1 VPLARGAARTEN
13 PTCFRRRASPGGR
26 DATTMK
32 KEVPVEK
39 LQFGVYISELDRPW
53 TETPFLFQG
62 FVLED
67 EKQLETLKKYCKKVY
82 VDPEKSTDL
91 PERSQLQTGPVG
103 GKPQPESVLASI
115 TRKVVY
121 EEKVSVDVELPAARA
136 AQGRTEVV
144 LRDVFD
150 TVRSGKVIDAP
161 RVREAV
167 TSMTDSV
174 VRNPDAMLLLSR
186 MKEKSE
192 LAHDRAVGVS
202 IYMIT
207 FGRFLQL
214 PREQLDLLGMLGLL
228 QDIGKVRLPA
238 GLLEKKDPLSEEER
252 KACHSH
258 LEHSVAILKETAGL
272 PAELPTLAA
281 LHHERFD
288 GSGYPEHLKGPEIGL
303 FGSIAGLVDCFDAL
317 TRPRPYA
324 EVLSPSNALSK
335 LYDWRDT
342 LFDGSL
348 VQQMIQCIG
357 IYPVGAA
364 VELNTGEVGI
374 VIAQNLVRRLQPRVM
389 VVLDAKGNL
398 LRPQKI
404 LDLVKEPKAGP
415 DMPYRIKRT
424 LEKGSVPIDAS
435 EFFL

>member
-1 VPLARGAARTEN
+1 
-13 PTCFRRRASPGGR
+13 
-26 DATTMK
+26 MK
-32 KEVPVEK
+32 KEVPVEQ

-53 TETPFLFQG
+53 TETPFVFQG

-67 EKQLETLKKYCKKVY
+67 EKQLEMLKKYCRKVY
-82 VDPEKSTDL
+82 SPTKTI
-91 PERSQLQTGPVG
+91 PG
-103 GKPQPESVLASI
+103 GRKFESVLASI
-115 TRKVVY
+115 TRTVVY

-136 AQGRTEVV
+136 AQGRTEVA

-186 MKEKSE
+186 LKERSE
-192 LAHDRAVGVS
+192 LTHDRAVGVS

-228 QDIGKVRLPA
+228 QDIGKLRLPA
-238 GLLEKKDPLSEEER
+238 GLLEKKGPLSEDEQ

-258 LEHSVAILKETAGL
+258 LLHSVAILKETAGL
-272 PAELPTLAA
+272 PAELPALAA

-288 GSGYPEHLKGPEIGL
+288 GSGYPEHLKGPDIGL

-324 EVLSPSNALSK
+324 EALSPSNALSK

-435 EFFL
+435 EFFF

>member
-1 VPLARGAARTEN
+1 
-13 PTCFRRRASPGGR
+13 
-26 DATTMK
+26 MK
-32 KEVPVEK
+32 KEVPVEQ

-53 TETPFLFQG
+53 TETPFVFQG

-67 EKQLETLKKYCKKVY
+67 EKQLEMLKKYCRKVY
-82 VDPEKSTDL
+82 VDPEKHATPDD
-91 PERSQLQTGPVG
+91 RGPVRTIPPG
-103 GKPQPESVLASI
+103 TMLKPESVLASI
-115 TRKVVY
+115 TRRVVY

-174 VRNPDAMLLLSR
+174 VRNPDAMLLLSKL
-186 MKEKSE
+186 KEKSE
-192 LAHDRAVGVS
+192 VSHDRAVGVS

-238 GLLEKKDPLSEEER
+238 GLLEKKGPLSEEEM
-252 KACHSH
+252 KACRSH

-272 PAELPTLAA
+272 PAELPALAA

-324 EVLSPSNALSK
+324 EALSPSNALSK

-389 VVLDAKGNL
+389 VVLDAKGNP

-415 DMPYRIKRT
+415 DLPYRIKRT

>member
-1 VPLARGAARTEN
+1 
-13 PTCFRRRASPGGR
+13 
-26 DATTMK
+26 MK
-32 KEVPVEK
+32 KEVPVEQ

-53 TETPFLFQG
+53 TDTPFLFQG
-62 FVLED
+62 FVLEN
-67 EKQLETLKKYCKKVY
+67 ENQLETLKKFCKKVY

-91 PERSQLQTGPVG
+91 PERSQLMTGPVG
-103 GKPQPESVLASI
+103 KKAGSVLASI

-136 AQGRTEVV
+136 AQTKTEVA
-144 LRDVFD
+144 LRDVLD
-150 TVRSGKVIDAP
+150 TVRAGKVIDAP

-174 VRNPDAMLLLSR
+174 VRNPDAMLLLSK
-186 MKEKSE
+186 MKEKSDYT
-192 LAHDRAVGVS
+192 HDRAIGVS

-228 QDIGKVRLPA
+228 QDVGKMRLPA
-238 GLLEKKDPLSEEER
+238 GLLEKKGALTDDER
-252 KACHSH
+252 KLLRSH
-258 LEHSVAILKETAGL
+258 LEESVAVLKETAGL
-272 PAELPTLAA
+272 PPELPALAA

-288 GSGYPEHLKGPEIGL
+288 GSGYPEGLRGPEIGL
-303 FGSIAGLVDCFDAL
+303 FGSIAGMIDCFDAL
-317 TRPRPYA
+317 TRQRPYA
-324 EVLSPSNALSK
+324 DALSPSNALSK
-335 LYDWRDT
+335 LYDWRDVQ
-342 LFDGSL
+342 FDGSL
-348 VQQMIQCIG
+348 VQQLIQCIG

-364 VELNTGEVGI
+364 VELNTGEIGI

-398 LRPQKI
+398 IRPQKI

-415 DMPYRIKRT
+415 DLPYRIKRT
-424 LEKGSVPIDAS
+424 LEKGSVALDAA

>member
-1 VPLARGAARTEN
+1 
-13 PTCFRRRASPGGR
+13 
-26 DATTMK
+26 MK
-32 KEVPVEK
+32 KEVPVEQ

-67 EKQLETLKKYCKKVY
+67 EKQLEMLKKYCRKVY
-82 VDPEKSTDL
+82 VDPEKSPDL
-91 PERSQLQTGPVG
+91 PGRKPVKTIPG
-103 GKPQPESVLASI
+103 GRKVESVLASI
-115 TRKVVY
+115 TRTVVY
-121 EEKVSVDVELPAARA
+121 EEKVSVDLELPAARA
-136 AQGRTEVV
+136 AQGKTEVA
-144 LRDVFD
+144 LRDVFN

-174 VRNPDAMLLLSR
+174 VRNPDAMLLLAK
-186 MKEKSE
+186 MKEQSE
-192 LAHDRAVGVS
+192 LTHDRAVGVS

-228 QDIGKVRLPA
+228 QDIGKLRMPA
-238 GLLEKKDPLSEEER
+238 GLLEKKGPISEEER
-252 KACHSH
+252 KACHYH
-258 LEHSVAILKETAGL
+258 LEHSVKILKETAGL
-272 PAELPTLAA
+272 PAELSALAA

-324 EVLSPSNALSK
+324 EALSPSNALSK
-335 LYDWRDT
+335 LYEWRDT

-348 VQQMIQCIG
+348 VQQLIQCIG

-389 VVLDAKGNL
+389 VVLDAKGNP

-424 LEKGSVPIDAS
+424 LEKGSVKIDAS
-435 EFFL
+435 EFFF

>member
-1 VPLARGAARTEN
+1 ME
-13 PTCFRRRASPGGR
+13 
-26 DATTMK
+26 K
-32 KEVPVEK
+32 KEVPVEELK
-39 LQFGVYISELDRPW
+39 FGMYVSELDRPW
-53 TETPFLFQG
+53 TETPFVFQG

-67 EKQLETLKKYCKKVY
+67 EKQLGTLKKYCKKVY

-91 PERSQLQTGPVG
+91 PDRRAIKTIPG
-103 GKPQPESVLASI
+103 GTKPKIESVLASI

-136 AQGRTEVV
+136 AQGRTEVA

-186 MKEKSE
+186 LKEKSE
-192 LAHDRAVGVS
+192 LTHDRAVGVS

-238 GLLEKKDPLSEEER
+238 GLLEKKGPLTEEER
-252 KACHSH
+252 KACQSH
-258 LEHSVAILKETAGL
+258 LEHSVAILKETTGL
-272 PAELPTLAA
+272 PTELPALAA

-288 GSGYPEHLKGPEIGL
+288 GSGYPDHLKGPEIGL

-317 TRPRPYA
+317 TRQRPYA
-324 EVLSPSNALSK
+324 EALSPSNALSK

-364 VELNTGEVGI
+364 VEMNSGEIGI

-389 VVLDAKGNL
+389 LVLDAKGNPIK
-398 LRPQKI
+398 PQKI

-424 LEKGSVPIDAS
+424 LEKGSVPIDAA

>member
-1 VPLARGAARTEN
+1 
-13 PTCFRRRASPGGR
+13 
-26 DATTMK
+26 MK
-32 KEVPVEK
+32 KEVPVEQ

-53 TETPFLFQG
+53 TETPFVFQG

-67 EKQLETLKKYCKKVY
+67 EKQLETLKKYCRKVY

-91 PERSQLQTGPVG
+91 PERSQLKTGPVG
-103 GKPQPESVLASI
+103 ARPKFESVLASI

-136 AQGRTEVV
+136 AQGRTEVA

-186 MKEKSE
+186 LKERSE
-192 LAHDRAVGVS
+192 LTHDRAVGVS

-214 PREQLDLLGMLGLL
+214 PREQLDLLGTLGLL
-228 QDIGKVRLPA
+228 QDIGKLRLPA
-238 GLLEKKDPLSEEER
+238 GLLEKKGPLSEDEQ
-252 KACHSH
+252 KACRSH
-258 LEHSVAILKETAGL
+258 LLHSVAILKETAGL
-272 PAELPTLAA
+272 PAELPALAA

-317 TRPRPYA
+317 TRQRPYA
-324 EVLSPSNALSK
+324 EALSPSNALSK

-364 VELNTGEVGI
+364 VEMNTGEIGI

-415 DMPYRIKRT
+415 DLPYRIKRT

>member
-1 VPLARGAARTEN
+1 
-13 PTCFRRRASPGGR
+13 
-26 DATTMK
+26 MK
-32 KEVPVEK
+32 KEIPVEQ
-39 LQFGVYISELDRPW
+39 LQFGMYVSELDRPW
-53 TETPFLFQG
+53 TDTPFLFQG

-67 EKQLETLKKYCKKVY
+67 EKQLETIKKYCRKVY
-82 VDPEKSTDL
+82 VDPEKNTALAD
-91 PERSQLQTGPVG
+91 RSQLKTAPIG
-103 GKPQPESVLASI
+103 GKSVLESI

-121 EEKVSVDVELPAARA
+121 EEKVSVDVEMPVARA
-136 AQGRTEVV
+136 AQSKTEIV
-144 LRDVFD
+144 LKDVFS
-150 TVRSGKVIDAP
+150 TVKVGKVIDAP

-186 MKEKSE
+186 LKEKSD
-192 LAHDRAVGVS
+192 LTLDRALGVS
-202 IYMIT
+202 VYMLT

-228 QDIGKVRLPA
+228 QDVGKVRLPE
-238 GLLEKKDPLSEEER
+238 GLMEKKESLTEEER
-252 KACHSH
+252 KACHLH
-258 LEHSVAILKETAGL
+258 FAHSVAILKETAGL
-272 PAELPTLAA
+272 PAELPALAA
-281 LHHERFD
+281 LHHERYD
-288 GSGYPEHLKGPEIGL
+288 GSGYPAGLRGPEIGL

-324 EVLSPSNALSK
+324 EALSPSNALSK

-342 LFDGSL
+342 QFDGSL

-364 VELNTGEVGI
+364 VELNTGEIGI

-389 VVLDAKGNL
+389 VVLDAKGNP

-415 DMPYRIKRT
+415 DLLYRIKRT
-424 LEKGSVPIDAS
+424 LEKGSVAIDAA